1 MSELGRLA
9 TEIVDD
15 ELPYLEEGERLVEI
29 SRASGWLTNNIG
41 KLNTLIYTSYSGE
54 NPGMLLEESNIYKN
68 IYLYDYYKR
77 KAGSVL
83 KNMDSSV
90 LQWLTLKEGDSQV
103 TLQNKNEVAKTYMS
117 ISKQNKED
125 LDQLVWQY
133 NLYQSYPR
141 GVELVYD
148 EVNTTS
154 GQSISIYEGD
164 FTINGFVEIPSGQDY
179 VAIPLSMAEI
189 PKSINISLVKPSDSS
204 QFMSFAVVGTS
215 ISSTGFVVDLG
226 TTIRQDGYFISYGVK

>member
-15 ELPYLEEGERLVEI
+15 ELPYLETGERLVEI
-29 SRASGWLTNNIG
+29 SRASGWLTNNVG

-90 LQWLTLKEGDSQV
+90 LQWLTLKEGDSQI

-125 LDQLVWQY
+125 LDKLVWQY

-141 GVELVYD
+141 GIDLSYD
-148 EVNTTS
+148 EVCISS
-154 GQSISIYEGD
+154 GSVNIYEGD
-164 FTINGFVEIPSGQDY
+164 FSINGFVEIASGQSQI
-179 VAIPLSMAEI
+179 AIPLNMTET
-189 PKSINISLVKPSDSS
+189 PKNISLSLIKPSDSAPNT
-204 QFMSFAVVGTS
+204 SFSVVGTS
-215 ISSTGFVVDLG
+215 VSVTGFIVDLG
-226 TTIRQDGYFISYGVK
+226 STINQPGYSISYGVK